1 MKSVVQ
7 RDVGAYSDARPA
19 DLNHHKPPHVSRL
32 PLWHGPPL

>member
-19 DLNHHKPPHVSRL
+19 DLNHDKPQHVSRL